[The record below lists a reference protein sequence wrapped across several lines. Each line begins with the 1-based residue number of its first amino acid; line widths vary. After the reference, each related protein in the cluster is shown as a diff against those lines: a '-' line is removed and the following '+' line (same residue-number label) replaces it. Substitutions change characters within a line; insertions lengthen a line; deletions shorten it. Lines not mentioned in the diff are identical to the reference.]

1 MTAMYPRLARDFP
14 AQSVPEK
21 GSAHASVKALGDWLQ
36 SLPLANG
43 LSAARTLLQAVGQ
56 SNASRMD
63 GMQRLSALEMLRAS
77 VSQMV
82 AQIDRQVIGSAFPLP
97 QAKQQLGVQACEFH
111 QALALGYRMAA
122 YELCQPEG
130 KVGFLKGK
138 TVATALVRAASHHGE
153 QLLRGYF
160 LYSVPQAGVW
170 QHLHDLY
177 RFGQQVELLDKSVDD
192 PLLGKL
198 GRTLQQVYAHA
209 VLMAL
214 CNPFRLS
221 QKEMIDA
228 FAATRIWA
236 ADCRVEPRANANAIG
251 LAMDQDR
258 GPGYVPE
265 DRDYGEL
272 PQHSFDV
279 TDLLRSIDRDLTLST
294 GLSSVITL
302 RAKGGEPVNLAPEF
316 VQRLLAAWRP
326 VADRHFSRLP
336 AGHYLDTLVGLHG
349 IHYHLAGLTEFEQFV
364 RDIRGP
370 GIVMT
375 ERDKSASWMNAL
387 GDSARPVALRSKVL
401 DQGLGGYRLEW
412 GQESGAKA
420 RIGELVGLAAVG
432 DDRDTEREWMIGAIR
447 WLRFGGSG
455 RVQAGVELLARAA
468 VAAAVRAA
476 DNGGHFR
483 APVRAIEC
491 MSLNNQADEPPCIL
505 TPSLVDR
512 GLACIEVSRAPD
524 PWGELRGPLVQV
536 LNDLEILENTGAY
549 LRLRPRVQAAAA
561 HESVAA

>member
-1 MTAMYPRLARDFP
+1 MSAMYQRLGLDFP
-14 AQSVPEK
+14 AQVVPDK
-21 GSAHASVKALGDWLQ
+21 GSAQASPKALADWLQ

-43 LSAARTLLQAVGQ
+43 LSAARTLLQAVQ
-56 SNASRMD
+56 QLNASRMD
-63 GMQRLSALEMLRAS
+63 GMQRLSGLELLRSS

-97 QAKQQLGVQACEFH
+97 QAKQQLGMQACEFH

-122 YELCQPEG
+122 HEICQPDG
-130 KVGFLKGK
+130 KVGFLKGRA
-138 TVATALVRAASHHGE
+138 VATALVRAAGHHGE
-153 QLLRGYF
+153 QLLRGYL
-160 LYSVPQAGVW
+160 LYSVPQTGVW

-177 RFGQQVELLDKSVDD
+177 RFGMEAGLLDKAVDD

-198 GRTLQQVYAHA
+198 GLSLQLVYAHA
-209 VLMAL
+209 VLLAL

-221 QKEMIDA
+221 QKEMVDA

-236 ADCRVEPRANANAIG
+236 AECRVESRADAHAIG

-272 PQHSFDV
+272 PEYSFDV
-279 TDLLRSIDRDLTLST
+279 ADLLRSIDRDLTLSA

-302 RAKGGEPVNLAPEF
+302 RAKGGTPVNLAPEF

-326 VADRHFSRLP
+326 VGDRHFSRLP

-375 ERDKSASWMNAL
+375 DRDKSASWMTAL
-387 GDSARPVALRSKVL
+387 GESARPVALRSKVL

-432 DDRDTEREWMIGAIR
+432 DDRDPEREWMIGVIR
-447 WLRFGGSG
+447 WLRFSGDG

-524 PWGELRGPLVQV
+524 PWGEISGPLVRV

-549 LRLRPRVQAAAA
+549 LRLRPRALAAPAN
-561 HESVAA
+561 EPVAA